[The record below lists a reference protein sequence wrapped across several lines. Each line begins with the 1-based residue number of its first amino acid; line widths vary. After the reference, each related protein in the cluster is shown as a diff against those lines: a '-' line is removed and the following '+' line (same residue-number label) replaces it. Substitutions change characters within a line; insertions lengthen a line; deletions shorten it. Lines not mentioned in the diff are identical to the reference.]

1 MRTPRALIT
10 VLTCL
15 LLAGCSGSLALRSG
29 VQQASGSSSGGSVA
43 SSSSGFQ
50 ANVNSGAG
58 PLFGVVVLGVMIA
71 DGVDYM
77 RGTGRWAR
85 AAPPMAGDRKINIQD
100 CTRPIEYSIGNISCR

>member
-1 MRTPRALIT
+1 MMVI
-10 VLTCL
+10 TCL

-29 VQQASGSSSGGSVA
+29 VQQASGSTPGASVV

-50 ANVNSGAG
+50 ANVNSGSG

-85 AAPPMAGDRKINIQD
+85 AAPPMAEDRKINIQD